1 MYSLGAMRKLLFA
14 VLAGTLGTA
23 VACDAG
29 TASQGIDGSAVFS
42 DQPLLDGQGRP
53 LLVSNTDPGVA
64 VFESELL
71 RLVNDYRLVLGL
83 QPLVPSTKLSDAAR
97 AYTRTMIG
105 SRYFGHATPEGLSPG
120 ERLALANV
128 DWSVVGENIAA
139 GYSTPQDVFEA
150 WMASPKHRANI
161 ESDRFTH
168 AGVGYS
174 LDPAPTGDFP
184 DTHFWAMAFLR
195 R

>member
-1 MYSLGAMRKLLFA
+1 MRKFLFG
-14 VLAGTLGTA
+14 VLTLVLGTA

-29 TASQGIDGSAVFS
+29 TSSSQGIDGSAVFS
-42 DQPLLDGQGRP
+42 DQPLLDDQGHP
-53 LLVSNTDPGVA
+53 LLVPNADPGVA
-64 VFESELL
+64 VFETELL
-71 RLVNDYRLVLGL
+71 RLVNDYRLVMGL
-83 QPLVPSTKLSDAAR
+83 QPLVPSTKLGDAAR
-97 AYTRTMIG
+97 AFTRNMIERRFFNH
-105 SRYFGHATPEGLSPG
+105 SSPEGLSPG
-120 ERLALANV
+120 ARLALANV
-128 DWSVVGENIAA
+128 DWTAVGENIAS

-174 LDPAPTGDFP
+174 LDPAPTGEYP
-184 DTHFWAMAFLR
+184 ETHFWAMAFLR